1 MPETFTEA
9 FEGVRDKLESKLD
22 TEYGLLDELE
32 ARQVIT
38 VPHRTAVEVTWLAVC
53 NGLCRLCIV

>member
-1 MPETFTEA
+1 MPKTFREA
-9 FEGVRDKLESKLD
+9 FECDMFEAMLD
-22 TEYGLLDELE
+22 TEHGLLDELE

-38 VPHRTAVEVTWLAVC
+38 ARHRTAVEVTWLAVC